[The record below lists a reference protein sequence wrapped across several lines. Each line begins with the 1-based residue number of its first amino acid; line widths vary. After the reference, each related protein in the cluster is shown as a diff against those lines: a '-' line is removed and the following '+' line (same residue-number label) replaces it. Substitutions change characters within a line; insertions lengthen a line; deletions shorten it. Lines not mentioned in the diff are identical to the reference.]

1 MNVVLIGI
9 HALREKMGNNKGVA
23 IVTQPLTAIMNNKL
37 KNKIA
42 KTAVLSM
49 RGKLKNDGTELED
62 DVELSCLEEEVLEGH
77 YPVLIGHPESWGSA
91 RGQQLLLELK
101 KREMILLIAIDEFH
115 QGQVCN
121 AFL

>member
-62 DVELSCLEEEVLEGH
+62 DVELSCLEEEVLDGH
-77 YPVLIGHPESWGSA
+77 YPSLPKIEYLIE
-91 RGQQLLLELK
+91 
-101 KREMILLIAIDEFH
+101 
-115 QGQVCN
+115 N
-121 AFL
+121 

>member
-9 HALREKMGNNKGVA
+9 HALRQKMGNNKGVA

-62 DVELSCLEEEVLEGH
+62 DVELSCLEEEVLEGQ

-91 RGQQLLLELK
+91 RGQKLLLELK

-115 QGQVCN
+115 QGQVSN
-121 AFL
+121 AF